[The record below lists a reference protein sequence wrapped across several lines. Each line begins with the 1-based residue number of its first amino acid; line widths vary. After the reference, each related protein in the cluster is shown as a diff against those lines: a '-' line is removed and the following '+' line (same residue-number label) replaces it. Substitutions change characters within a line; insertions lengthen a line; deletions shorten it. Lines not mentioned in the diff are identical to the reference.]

1 MRYKVS
7 LAPSSACIKLSLVQ
21 AKKMMRYSLIFILIL
36 CAWVYGQ
43 SAQSEQTGNWS
54 RKDFQ
59 EVQPWELPGRLSG
72 KEAKALRRIPPEAF
86 TGKELLVVVGFWCSD
101 SEDWIPVL
109 LKGLENFPEVKVLF
123 YALDRKKMGGEDWKN
138 SLNITLL
145 PSFVVMEKGIEKG
158 RIEETPASGI
168 LWKDLGEL
176 LKN

>member
-1 MRYKVS
+1 
-7 LAPSSACIKLSLVQ
+7 
-21 AKKMMRYSLIFILIL
+21 MRYSLIFILIL

-43 SAQSEQTGNWS
+43 SVESELTGSWS
-54 RKDFQ
+54 QKDFQ
-59 EVQPWELPGRLSG
+59 EIQPWELTGRLSS
-72 KEAKALRRIPPEAF
+72 KEAKALKRITPEAWV
-86 TGKELLVVVGFWCSD
+86 GKELIVVIGFWCSD
-101 SEDWIPVL
+101 SEDWIPVF
-109 LKGLENFPEVKVLF
+109 LKGLEKFPEAKVQF
-123 YALDRKKMGGEDWKN
+123 QALDRKKRGGEDWKN

>member
-1 MRYKVS
+1 MPYKVS
-7 LAPSSACIKLSLVQ
+7 LAPSNAYTKLRLVQ
-21 AKKMMRYSLIFILIL
+21 AKKMMRSSLIFILTL
-36 CAWVYGQ
+36 WTWVYGQ
-43 SAQSEQTGNWS
+43 SELTGSWS

-101 SEDWIPVL
+101 SEDWIPVF
-109 LKGLENFPEVKVLF
+109 LKGLETFPEAKVQF
-123 YALDRKKMGGEDWKN
+123 QALDRKKQGGEGWKN
-138 SLNITLL
+138 SLKITLL
-145 PSFVVMEKGIEKG
+145 PTFVVLENGLEKG

-168 LWKDLGEL
+168 LWKDLGDL